1 MTSAR
6 AINPVRLVVAAALA
20 VALVITAITV
30 IGGRGSDHEISV
42 IVPKATGVIAG
53 QYVRAGGSIVGE
65 VADIE
70 PVERGHAARVTLRL
84 EDQAW
89 PLPRGSRFTVRWGG
103 TINLYNR
110 YIALERGPDGPA
122 MAQDGGTIP
131 TAAFRVP
138 VEYGELLGVFGK
150 AARRDLKTFLNRSGL
165 ALDKAGPQ
173 LERALAVSP
182 GAVGEADNVLGEL
195 DDSRADLEALV
206 VSTGRVV
213 DAIQTADPGL
223 GELIV
228 GAGTTL
234 DTVAENVEGL
244 KATLDA
250 APPTLRRATG
260 TLKRADATL
269 VAAQDVT
276 SRLAPGAGELRRI
289 AGPLNRV
296 LGSLVDVGPD
306 LRATLRTAGTGAP
319 DLTRLV
325 SRLGALAPQIG
336 SIGKQADVA
345 LNCIRPYTP
354 EIVSLGTLWSSALSS
369 TDGKDKYI
377 RAQPEVFLPA
387 PHNAQYQNSGEAV
400 AANRGLTY
408 AFPRPPGTQAGQPW
422 LLPECGAGADAF
434 DPDKDPEARN
444 FNPLSQM
451 PPPSAPRTKERGR

>member
-1 MTSAR
+1 VAAKR
-6 AINPVRLVVAAALA
+6 AMNPVRLVVAAALA
-20 VALVITAITV
+20 VALVVTAIALFA
-30 IGGRGSDHEISV
+30 GGSSDHEISV
-42 IVPKATGVIAG
+42 TVPKATGVVAG
-53 QYVRAGGSIVGE
+53 QYIRAGGSIVGT

-70 PVERGHAARVTLRL
+70 PVRRGHAARLTLRL
-84 EDQAW
+84 QDDAW
-89 PLPRGSRFTVRWGG
+89 PLSRGSRFTVRWGG

-110 YIALERGPDGPA
+110 YVALERGPDGPP
-122 MAQDGGTIP
+122 MTRDGGTIP
-131 TAAFRVP
+131 ASAFRVP

-150 AARRDLKTFLNRSGL
+150 AARRDLKTFLDRSGL

-182 GAVGEADNVLGEL
+182 GAVSAADRVLGDL
-195 DDSRADLEALV
+195 DDSRADVEALV

-213 DAIQTADPGL
+213 DAIKTADPGL
-223 GELIV
+223 GELIA

-234 DTVAENVEGL
+234 NTVAENVQGL

-260 TLKRADATL
+260 TLARADATL

-276 SRLAPGAGELRRI
+276 RRLAPGATELRRI
-289 AGPLNRV
+289 ARPLNRV
-296 LGSLVDVGPD
+296 LGTLVDAGPD

-325 SRLGALAPQIG
+325 ARVGGLAPEIG
-336 SIGKQADVA
+336 SIAKQSDVA

-387 PHNAQYQNSGEAV
+387 PHNAQYQSSGEAV

-422 LLPECGAGADAF
+422 LLEECGAGADAF
-434 DPDKDPEARN
+434 NPDKDPEARN

>member
-1 MTSAR
+1 VASKH
-6 AINPVRLVVAAALA
+6 AISPARLVVATALAAAL
-20 VALVITAITV
+20 VVTAITLLR
-30 IGGRGSDHEISV
+30 GGSGDHEISV
-42 IVPKATGVIAG
+42 TVPKATGVVSG
-53 QYVRAGGSIVGE
+53 QFIRSGGTIVGK

-70 PVERGHAARVTLRL
+70 PVERGHAARVTLRVGD
-84 EDQAW
+84 EAW

-110 YIALERGPDGPA
+110 YIALERGPDGPP
-122 MAQDGGTIP
+122 MTHDGGTIP
-131 TAAFRVP
+131 TSAFRVP

-150 AARRDLKTFLNRSGL
+150 AARGDLKTFLDRSGL
-165 ALDKAGPQ
+165 ALHKAGPQ

-182 GAVGEADNVLGEL
+182 GAVAEADSVLGEF

-206 VSTGRVV
+206 ISTGRVV
-213 DAIQTADPGL
+213 DAIETADPGL

-234 DTVAENVEGL
+234 DAVAENVQGL

-260 TLKRADATL
+260 TLRRANATL

-276 SRLAPGAGELRRI
+276 SRLAPGARELRRI

-325 SRLGALAPQIG
+325 SRLGALAPEIS

-387 PHNAQYQNSGEAV
+387 PHNAQYQSSGEAV
-400 AANRGLTY
+400 AANSGLTY
-408 AFPRPPGTQAGQPW
+408 AFPRPPGSQAGQTW
-422 LLPECGAGADAF
+422 LLPECGAGADAL

-444 FNPLSQM
+444 FNPLSQL
-451 PPPSAPRTKERGR
+451 PPPSAPRTKEPGR